1 MVDSIFIGSE
11 AVSAGEL
18 GVNDL
23 RRRYRRLLPDVY
35 GSLTAE
41 PTLRDRITA
50 SWLWTGREGVIAGAA
65 ASALLGAKWV
75 DVDTPVELIWANNR
89 AATGV
94 VTRRDTLLE
103 GETAV
108 CAGVPLT
115 TSERTAFDLARRGSI
130 GHAVARLDA
139 LARATHFKPAD
150 VLELAQR
157 HPHVRGLRRVDR
169 VLDLVDAGAESPKE
183 TWLRLLLIRAGY
195 PRPQT
200 QIPLIGPDGH
210 PIYRLDMGW
219 QDKLIA
225 VEYDGDDHREKPRWR
240 SDIVRSEYIAHL
252 RWKHIR
258 VVAGEHQADV
268 LRRVARAWAST

>member
-11 AVSAGEL
+11 AVAAGEL
-18 GVNDL
+18 CVNDL

-35 GSLTAE
+35 GSLAVE
-41 PTLRDRITA
+41 PNLQERITA
-50 SWLWTGREGVIAGAA
+50 SWLWTRRAGVIAGAA

-75 DVDTPVELIWANNR
+75 DVDTPVELVWANNR

-94 VTRRDTLLE
+94 VTRRDSLLD
-103 GETAV
+103 GETTV
-108 CAGVPLT
+108 RGRLPLT
-115 TSERTAFDLARRGSI
+115 SAERTAFDLARRGSI
-130 GHAVARLDA
+130 GDAVARLDA

-150 VLELAQR
+150 VLEIAQR
-157 HPHVRGLRRVDR
+157 HPHVRGLRRIDR

-200 QIPLIGPDGH
+200 QIPLLGPDGH

-219 QDKLIA
+219 EDELIA
-225 VEYDGDDHREKPRWR
+225 VEYDGDDHRERPRWR
-240 SDIVRSEYIAHL
+240 KDVIRSEYVAHL

-258 VVAGEHQADV
+258 VTAGERGADV
-268 LRRVARAWAST
+268 LRRVERAWAST